1 MALRRTQMLTSTN
14 YWQEVKL
21 AFNSPLAVA
30 PGTVICTRLEA
41 QTKPIEMQLWAQFS
55 ETMDNINVIAYL
67 QRVPGRIIPAGSC
80 TFSLTE
86 FSGDGTWTPVNND
99 SVVGTQDSMERWVG
113 VIPASDVITNICMGK
128 STLRVKAVLQRAGK
142 TYSKDIYVNHL
153 GIGEAMGFFRTRILQ
168 IETGKK
174 DE

>member
-1 MALRRTQMLTSTN
+1 MGLRRAQMLTSTN

-21 AFNSPLAVA
+21 AFNSPVAVT
-30 PGTVICTRLEA
+30 PNNVICTRFSSEL
-41 QTKPIEMQLWAQFS
+41 QPIEMQLWAQYS

-86 FSGDGTWTPVNND
+86 FSGDGTWMPVNGD
-99 SVVGTQDSMERWVG
+99 SVIGTQDLMERWVG
-113 VIPASDVITNICMGK
+113 IIPASDVITNICMGK
-128 STLRVKAVLQRAGK
+128 STIRVKAVLQRAGK
-142 TYSKDIYVNHL
+142 TYSKDIYLNHL
-153 GIGEAMGFFRTRILQ
+153 GIGEAMSFFRNKILQ